1 MGVEADLV
9 NGERVL
15 MPRTTLD
22 RELQALRALLLE
34 IGSHVTTA
42 LQQLLQVLETGD
54 QDIVPAII
62 TLEPAIDHL
71 SMEAEERTLR
81 LLILQQP
88 VGGEDLRFL
97 TAALHIENDLFIIK
111 GKG

>member
-1 MGVEADLV
+1 
-9 NGERVL
+9 
-15 MPRTTLD
+15 MPRRAGPPGRTNG
-22 RELQALRALLLE
+22 ELQALRAQLLE

-62 TLEPAIDHL
+62 TLEPTIDHL

-88 VGGEDLRFL
+88 LGGRTYDF
-97 TAALHIENDLFIIK
+97 
-111 GKG
+111 